1 MSIHKLLDKIFLSPD
16 AWWMRIIWTR
26 WTRSITLCVV
36 RHLPIKKGRGIFI
49 SRAGYHYSCNPRVI
63 AEYIINHL
71 DEYTKLEPWFSLH
84 FPNKFRAELPP
95 KLCVVVPKTLAY
107 YYIYSSSQFIICNQL
122 SWEME
127 PKRSQQLYIQTLHG
141 GHGIKKF
148 GLDCE
153 ISPNPQ
159 RPSIEQ
165 NALITDLVLSDST
178 FFSKIIRSACGL
190 SCEILQKGLPRND
203 VFFSSIKRKTEIR
216 NSFLHS
222 LNLPNDVK
230 YLIYAPTYRDNWNTS
245 AYGFDTT
252 SVLASFEKRFGGEWY
267 LLISSHPYMLG
278 YYRKIYDFENPR
290 IIDVGQ
296 ISDVQ
301 ELLIAGD
308 ALITDYSSIE
318 MDFSLTGNPVFVLA
332 KDWRLFDRGTYLDV
346 KSLPFPFADTDETL
360 CENILNFDSEKYKK
374 NLEQFNKTII
384 GLCETGFA
392 AQAVADWMRQK
403 STN

>member
-26 WTRSITLCVV
+26 WTRSTTLWVV
-36 RHLPIKKGRGIFI
+36 RHLPIKRGRGIFV
-49 SRAGYHYSCNPRVI
+49 SRAGFHYSCNPRVI
-63 AEYIINHL
+63 AEYIIEHHE
-71 DEYTKLEPWFSLH
+71 EYSNLEPWFSLH
-84 FPNKFRAELPP
+84 FPNKFREELP
-95 KLCVVVPKTLAY
+95 KGLGIVVPKTLKY
-107 YYIYSSSQFIICNQL
+107 YYIYSSSQFIISNQL
-122 SWEME
+122 TWDME
-127 PKRSQQLYIQTLHG
+127 SKRSQQLYIQTLHG

-165 NALITDLVLSDST
+165 NALITDLVLSDSA
-178 FFSKIIRSACGL
+178 FFSNIIRSACGL

-203 VFFSSIKRKTEIR
+203 IFFSSLKIKAEIR
-216 NSFLHS
+216 NRLLQS
-222 LNLPNDVK
+222 LNLPKDIR
-230 YLIYAPTYRDNWNTS
+230 YLIYAPTYRDNWNATV
-245 AYGFDTT
+245 YGFDTI
-252 SVLASFEKRFGGEWY
+252 SVLASFEKRFGGKWY
-267 LLISSHPYMLG
+267 LLVSSHPYMLE
-278 YYRKIYDFENPR
+278 YYNKIYDFENPR
-290 IIDVGQ
+290 VIDVGQ

-301 ELLIAGD
+301 DLLITGD

-332 KDWRLFDRGTYLDV
+332 KDWRSYNRGTYLDI
-346 KSLPFPFADTDETL
+346 KSLPFPFADNDETL

-384 GLCETGFA
+384 GLSETGYA
-392 AQAVADWMRQK
+392 AKAVADWMLQK